1 MDEREPSFLGAPGGG
16 ADRPVVLPEPPPIAR
31 VAPLPRDDTHT
42 VYVAGFWRRTVAA
55 VVDAAVVLP
64 LAIAVVWAASR
75 LTGLTLPS
83 PRKSAVDYWLD
94 LVLAGDPGLL
104 TALGLGAA
112 VLVVYLLLFQTLVG
126 RTLGM
131 RLLGLRIIDVYGD
144 PPVVWRAG
152 LRALG
157 YLVALATGGLGFLWV
172 AFDREKRGLHDWLS
186 GTYVIKPAPGT
197 GRAR

>member
-1 MDEREPSFLGAPGGG
+1 MDEREPSFLGAPSG
-16 ADRPVVLPEPPPIAR
+16 ATSGPVVLPEPPAVSR
-31 VAPLPRDDTHT
+31 VAPLPRDSGHT
-42 VYVAGFWRRTVAA
+42 VYVAGFWRRAVAA
-55 VVDAAVVLP
+55 LVDAAVVAP

-112 VLVVYLLLFQTLVG
+112 VLLIYLLLFQVLAG

-131 RLLGLRIIDVYGD
+131 R
-144 PPVVWRAG
+144 
-152 LRALG
+152 
-157 YLVALATGGLGFLWV
+157 
-172 AFDREKRGLHDWLS
+172 
-186 GTYVIKPAPGT
+186 
-197 GRAR
+197 